1 MPLKPIPRPD
11 APRDQAH
18 GLRQM
23 FAATAE
29 AVFLPLVHN
38 PHVAFGGV
46 VMERLCSALGERG
59 LNTLVVD
66 AADTASPP
74 HELAPVDLAA
84 CVEPLSDQVS
94 FLAARGLAMHYLD
107 ARATTAGFLRALT
120 EASPQANVVMV
131 HAGAADLRRMFT
143 GRTPRPVLLVGAQSA
158 SLTAA
163 YAAMKILSQRLG
175 ALTYDVVIAADV
187 GPKRARAISD
197 RLSDCADHFLGAAVG
212 LTAVVDPAAAPRAPV
227 NDDLL
232 GLVAAQLRR
241 RDEPAEPAG
250 PGFGLPGPAL
260 APALASSRAASRGRP
275 F

>member
-1 MPLKPIPRPD
+1 MPLKPIPRPRV
-11 APRDQAH
+11 PLDQAH

-23 FAATAE
+23 FAAAGNV
-29 AVFLPLVHN
+29 AFLPLVHN
-38 PHVAFGGV
+38 RHVAFGGV
-46 VMERLCSALGERG
+46 VMERLCSALAERD

-84 CVEPLSDQVS
+84 CVEPLSHQVS

-107 ARATTAGFLRALT
+107 ARATTTGFLRALT

-131 HAGAADLRRMFT
+131 HAGAADLRRMFI
-143 GRTPRPVLLVGAQSA
+143 GRAPRPVLLVGAQAA
-158 SLTAA
+158 SLTEA
-163 YAAMKILSQRLG
+163 YAAVKMLSQRLG

-187 GPKRARAISD
+187 SPRRARAISD

-212 LTAVVDPAAAPRAPV
+212 LTAVVDPAATPRAPV

-232 GLVAAQLRR
+232 RLVDAQLRR
-241 RDEPAEPAG
+241 LDEPADAASAVLAG
-250 PGFGLPGPAL
+250 SVP
-260 APALASSRAASRGRP
+260 APALVSTRVTGRGREI
-275 F
+275 